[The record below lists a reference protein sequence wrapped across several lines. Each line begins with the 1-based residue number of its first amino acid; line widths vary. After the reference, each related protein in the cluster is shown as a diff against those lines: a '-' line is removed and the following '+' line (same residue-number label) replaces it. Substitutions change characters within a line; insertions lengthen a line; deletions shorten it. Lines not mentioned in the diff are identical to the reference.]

1 MAKIHLYIIGLFFF
15 AGCSATTNDFEKYT
29 SQINTLPT
37 PITFRTIEFSDNKAP
52 DNIDEVL
59 FDKYKYTDANNVY
72 GKIYESKKFVAIIYT
87 VNGDVLVPVLVTY
100 DKNGNK
106 KDSLNLFDNASGLN
120 LQSETYVTSTFYSNK
135 TIQEIDSI
143 STWALNDRGDDRLPG
158 SEKIKVDSIKYTIT
172 DSGKI
177 ITNKRG

>member
-1 MAKIHLYIIGLFFF
+1 M
-15 AGCSATTNDFEKYT
+15 
-29 SQINTLPT
+29 
-37 PITFRTIEFSDNKAP
+37 
-52 DNIDEVL
+52 
-59 FDKYKYTDANNVY
+59 
-72 GKIYESKKFVAIIYT
+72 
-87 VNGDVLVPVLVTY
+87 TY

-120 LQSETYVTSTFYSNK
+120 LQSETYVTSTFYPNK

-158 SEKIKVDSIKYTIT
+158 SEKIKVDSIKYIIS

-177 ITNKRG
+177 ITNKHG